1 LRYSD
6 CFLATFDTGEPTVT
20 KDQLNHLLRA
30 ILDMEHRTKESLT
43 PRQYD
48 AMCALA
54 MECEAPQFVI
64 EYFARKAI
72 ATQE

>member
-1 LRYSD
+1 M
-6 CFLATFDTGEPTVT
+6 T

-30 ILDMEHRTKESLT
+30 VMDMEHTTRESLT

>member
-1 LRYSD
+1 M
-6 CFLATFDTGEPTVT
+6 T